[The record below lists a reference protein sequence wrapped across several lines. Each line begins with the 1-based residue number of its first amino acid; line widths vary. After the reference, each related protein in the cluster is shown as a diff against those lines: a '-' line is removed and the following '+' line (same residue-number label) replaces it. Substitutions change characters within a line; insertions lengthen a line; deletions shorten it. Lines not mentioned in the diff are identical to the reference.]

1 MNRRGDH
8 AADDRRRNGFHY
20 VGADTGLPYEG
31 LFWSNLNSNIGGLP
45 AQSVQECIFFNR
57 LELAQ
62 LDQLQAIFS
71 VFAVISAVKYRV
83 SIAALEKA
91 VE

>member
-57 LELAQ
+57 LELALSEKQ
-62 LDQLQAIFS
+62 TPRFVGI
-71 VFAVISAVKYRV
+71 V
-83 SIAALEKA
+83 SS
-91 VE
+91 

>member
-1 MNRRGDH
+1 MNRGCDH
-8 AADDRRRNGFHY
+8 ASDNRSGDGLHY

-57 LELAQ
+57 LELALSEKQ
-62 LDQLQAIFS
+62 MPRFVGI
-71 VFAVISAVKYRV
+71 V
-83 SIAALEKA
+83 SS
-91 VE
+91 